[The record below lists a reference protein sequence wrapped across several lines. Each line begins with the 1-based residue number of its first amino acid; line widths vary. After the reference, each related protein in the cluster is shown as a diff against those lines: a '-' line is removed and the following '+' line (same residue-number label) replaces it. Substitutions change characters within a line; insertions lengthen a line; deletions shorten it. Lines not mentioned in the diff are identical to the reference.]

1 MKTNPE
7 KCHLLMNVNTPATIK
22 VGEHSVTNSY
32 CEKSHGG
39 KTDSQLNFNIIFK
52 RLLKKP
58 LKMYMLWLEL
68 RLVCVF
74 QKDLQA
80 VSEMFKVRKTMSAE
94 LIQGLLGVRKT
105 RYRLKNSHNFDI
117 LSKNSVYHG
126 SGNISDLECRTWKL
140 VPDRLKE
147 LKCISSFKNR
157 IKRWQPE
164 ICPCRPCKTY
174 IPRVGFYYSPKSN
187 VT

>member
-1 MKTNPE
+1 
-7 KCHLLMNVNTPATIK
+7 
-22 VGEHSVTNSY
+22 
-32 CEKSHGG
+32 
-39 KTDSQLNFNIIFK
+39 
-52 RLLKKP
+52 
-58 LKMYMLWLEL
+58 MYMLWLEL
-68 RLVCVF
+68 RLVCVI

-80 VSEMFKVRKTMSAE
+80 VSEMFKVRKTMSTE
-94 LIQGLLGVRKT
+94 LIQELFGVRKT
-105 RYRLKNSHNFDI
+105 RYRLKNSHNVAI
-117 LSKNSVYHG
+117 LSINSVYHG
-126 SGNISDLECRTWKL
+126 SENISDLERRTWKL